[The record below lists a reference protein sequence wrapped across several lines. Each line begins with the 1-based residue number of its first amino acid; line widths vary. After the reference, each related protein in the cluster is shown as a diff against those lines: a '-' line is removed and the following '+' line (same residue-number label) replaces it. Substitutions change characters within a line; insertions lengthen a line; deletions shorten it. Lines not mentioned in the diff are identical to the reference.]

1 MFKGRSLGVKIRISA
16 IIAGGSTVLLMI
28 AGGIIGGR
36 ADALFVALWDIVS
49 RSITANSWPW
59 IIVVILFLSLSACIC
74 TWWLNSKAMNS
85 ELTTVNKELETS
97 RKEITIKDTKL
108 EALSKERDTLNKE
121 LSTLN
126 KVVALDNSVSR
137 LLPSLISAR
146 DLEEEMRKLVKKLLE
161 DACGTFAGDVDRA
174 SLFLPDSGA
183 GNEYLTFWEGY
194 QMPRESILRTR
205 FYIGARD
212 VDRVRGLAGEAF
224 FNHQIYV
231 GHIIKEN
238 SRWKADNSCYI
249 DFDKKRPYPPYRS
262 LVSVPLII
270 GENPTDCLGVMC
282 FDSENATVFDP
293 PEVQAMLLKLGARI
307 ASVLLIY
314 QQLKTIR

>member
-1 MFKGRSLGVKIRISA
+1 MFKGRSRGIKIRISA
-16 IIAGGSTVLLMI
+16 LIAFGSAVLAMI
-28 AGGIIGGR
+28 VAGIIGGR
-36 ADALFVALWDIVS
+36 ADALFVALWEIVS
-49 RSITANSWPW
+49 KFLTANSWPW
-59 IIVVILFLSLSACIC
+59 IIVLALSISLAACVYFWWQNANELTSLSKDREAF
-74 TWWLNSKAMNS
+74 
-85 ELTTVNKELETS
+85 S
-97 RKEITIKDTKL
+97 REIIIKDTKI
-108 EALSKERDTLNKE
+108 EALSKERETLHQE

-126 KVVALDNSVSR
+126 KVMVLDNSVLR
-137 LLPSLISAR
+137 LLPSLIAAR

-161 DACGTFAGDVDRA
+161 DTCGTFAGDVDRA
-174 SLFLPDSGA
+174 SLYLPDPKT

-205 FYIGARD
+205 FYIGMKD
-212 VDRVRGLAGEAF
+212 VDKVRGLAGETF
-224 FNHQIYV
+224 FYHQIRV

-238 SRWKADNSCYI
+238 SRWKADSSSYI
-249 DFDKKRPYPPYRS
+249 DFDIKRPYPPYRS

-282 FDSENATVFDP
+282 FDSENATVFDSSDI
-293 PEVQAMLLKLGARI
+293 QAMLLKLGACI